1 VNKGANLTLSELER
15 ERLDRIERN
24 IEIFKAGEESR
35 KKWESK
41 IDRALFGEIG
51 KSNEAGMVNDV
62 KNLIKFKNNFV
73 KVLLWITALI
83 IAPILGIL
91 GWFSI
96 QILAHADKIMQ
107 AIDGL
112 K

>member
-1 VNKGANLTLSELER
+1 
-15 ERLDRIERN
+15 
-24 IEIFKAGEESR
+24 
-35 KKWESK
+35 
-41 IDRALFGEIG
+41 
-51 KSNEAGMVNDV
+51 MVNDV

-96 QILAHADKIMQ
+96 QILAHADKIMK